1 MSEDNQI
8 IVPKSFVDLFV
19 PAGRM
24 RPTASH
30 AHILAR
36 YELCEDLAQMLT
48 DTARERLHEL
58 HVTETDV
65 LTRVLTGLQSGGV
78 VESFEA
84 VWVIRRL
91 AELLDWPPVSG

>member
-1 MSEDNQI
+1 MSADNQI
-8 IVPKSFVDLFV
+8 IIPRSFVDLFV

-30 AHILAR
+30 GHILAR

-48 DTARERLHEL
+48 ETARERLHEL
-58 HVTETDV
+58 HVTESDV
-65 LTRVLTGLQSGGV
+65 LSRIRTGLEGGGV

-84 VWVIRRL
+84 AWVIRRL
-91 AELLDWPPVSG
+91 AELLGWPPLSE